1 MIMEMIILIRKSVIL
16 VSLIKRARVVKLPI
30 KAAMI
35 RRLILVFLLRI
46 MLTAIRR
53 KRSITR
59 FKSNTKSTYTFIF

>member
-1 MIMEMIILIRKSVIL
+1 MIIEMIILISRHVRF
-16 VSLIKRARVVKLPI
+16 VSLIKRASVVKLPI

-35 RRLILVFLLRI
+35 RRLILVFHFRI